1 MKYILV
7 TLIALFLIGCTKMPT
22 RNIVEN
28 NKNGVVLITNKLDA
42 SNGGIG
48 TGFIIEDNV
57 IVTNEHVISGNGAL
71 QVQLPSSSKRYDATL
86 VYEDKIA
93 DIAVIRVNDWDKFNT
108 EQSPVKLKL
117 GDSEELLAGDKVVVI
132 GHPWGLLWSVS
143 EGIISA
149 KDRKIDT
156 RPKYLDQIDA
166 KLFQGNSGG
175 PVFNEDGEIICV
187 SNMMLSNEGGSYGFC
202 IPSVLVKKVLNDFNT
217 FKEVRWRSLNA
228 QIGPDDTGDGVYIK
242 ALESGG
248 AAESSGLK
256 VDDKILKI
264 FTSLNKDGLK
274 VNSSDQLTIEL
285 ATLDGSEEM
294 IKLLVDRAGQEVLV
308 DVKTNYRTAKDFT

>member
-1 MKYILV
+1 MKYIL
-7 TLIALFLIGCTKMPT
+7 IAVSLFLVGCTQLST
-22 RNIVEN
+22 RDIVDN
-28 NKNGVVLITNKLDA
+28 NKNGIVLITNKIDA
-42 SNGGIG
+42 STGGIG

-57 IVTNEHVISGNGAL
+57 IVTNEHVIGGGGIL
-71 QVQLPSSSKRYDATL
+71 QVQLPSSPKRYDATV

-93 DIAVIRVNDWDKFNT
+93 DIAVIKVNDWEKFNT
-108 EQSPVKLKL
+108 EQSPVKLKF
-117 GDSEELLAGDKVVVI
+117 GDSEKLSAGDKIVVV
-132 GHPWGLLWSVS
+132 GHPWGLHWTVS
-143 EGIISA
+143 EGIMSS
-149 KDRKIDT
+149 KDRKTDT

-202 IPSVLVKKVLNDFNT
+202 IPSVLVKKVLNDFNA

-242 ALESGG
+242 VLESGG
-248 AAESSGLK
+248 AAESAGLK
-256 VDDKILKI
+256 VDDRILKI